1 MPSETEVARRPE
13 GRWNQVTG
21 QKERKAS
28 LDKAL
33 ENFNGDDSRG
43 GPSYYDIS
51 MLQKPVWTPEVGVYF
66 FLGGLSGGAYMLARL
81 GERLGGAQHRG
92 LARAGTAVALATA
105 LPCAPLLIKDLGDPK
120 RFHHMLRV
128 FKPHSP
134 MNLGSWVLS
143 AYTGVVA
150 LASGREYMRA
160 RQKDAPLT
168 GAAKAADTAVAAV
181 SDVGVPLGLL
191 LAGYTGVLLST
202 TSVPIWGRNPWLGA
216 LFSAGAVSSGAS
228 AVHLA
233 LSATAEGTEGPA
245 GEALKKVETAAHLA
259 EAATLVGYI
268 TSAGEFAKPLTQG
281 PQAKRFWGGAVIT
294 GLAAPTLMGIMPLP
308 QPARKWLGMAS
319 SIAALA
325 GVLALRMAV
334 TEAGRHS
341 ADDPEAARRA
351 SRKKEAGGIA

>member
-13 GRWNQVTG
+13 GRWNQLTG
-21 QKERKAS
+21 QEARKGA

-33 ENFNGDDSRG
+33 ENFNGDDSKG
-43 GPSYYDIS
+43 DPSYYDIS
-51 MLQKPVWTPEVGVYF
+51 MLQKPVWTPEVGIYF
-66 FLGGLSGGAYMLARL
+66 FLGGLSSGAYTLARL
-81 GERLGGAQHRG
+81 GERLGGPQYRN
-92 LARAGTAVALATA
+92 LTRTGTAVALATA

-143 AYTGVVA
+143 AYTAVIA
-150 LASGREYMRA
+150 LASGREYVRA
-160 RQKDAPLT
+160 RQQDKPLN
-168 GAAKAADTAVAAV
+168 GAAKAADTAIAAV

-228 AVHLA
+228 AVHMALA
-233 LSATAEGTEGPA
+233 GTAEGTEGPA
-245 GEALKKVETAAHLA
+245 GNALKKVETAAHLA

-268 TSAGEFAKPLTQG
+268 ASAGEFAKPLTHG
-281 PQAKRFWGGAVIT
+281 PEAKRFWGGAVIT
-294 GLAAPTLMGIMPLP
+294 GLAAPTLLGVLPLP
-308 QPARKWLGMAS
+308 PPARKWLGLVAS
-319 SIAALA
+319 LTALF
-325 GVLALRMAV
+325 GVFALRMTIV
-334 TEAGRHS
+334 EAGRPS

-351 SRKKEAGGIA
+351 SRKKESGGIA